1 MGLINTAKV
10 ILLTTMRFKCM
21 TLCLLIEQSA
31 WTLIN
36 LARCAKQNF
45 LSSDDEHWR
54 LNFLTGH
61 SDSEPLF
68 LFL

>member
-1 MGLINTAKV
+1 M
-10 ILLTTMRFKCM
+10 
-21 TLCLLIEQSA
+21 CLQSA

-36 LARCAKQNF
+36 LAICAKQNF

-68 LFL
+68 LYHSTQLISPL